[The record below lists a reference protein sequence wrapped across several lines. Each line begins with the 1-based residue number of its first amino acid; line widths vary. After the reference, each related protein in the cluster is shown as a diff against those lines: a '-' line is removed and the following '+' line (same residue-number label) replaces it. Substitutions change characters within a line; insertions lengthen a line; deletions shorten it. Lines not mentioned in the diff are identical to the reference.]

1 MADSRSTLVL
11 CLCCAVHC
19 EVRKQI
25 EERAFIIESEFVLF
39 EVGAET
45 KETIEGRTY
54 NTTQH
59 NTAHNATQ
67 HKLLFFSSESKEM
80 NDESC
85 RGIAREL
92 SSQTF
97 YMPSGRREMF

>member
-19 EVRKQI
+19 EVRKQR

-59 NTAHNATQ
+59 STQRNTTQ
-67 HKLLFFSSESKEM
+67 TAFFF
-80 NDESC
+80 
-85 RGIAREL
+85 L
-92 SSQTF
+92 
-97 YMPSGRREMF
+97 